1 MTPSKSYSAEN
12 IVVLKDLEAVRKR
25 APMYIGDTDI
35 KGLHHLVKEATD
47 NSIDEALM
55 GYANQIKLI
64 IHQDNSITVED
75 NGRGIPVD
83 IHPEEGKPAVEVVM
97 TILHAGG
104 KFDKRTYKVSGG
116 LHGVGISVTNA
127 LSEYLEVE
135 IKRDNKIYR
144 QRYEKGK
151 TVSQLEVIGET
162 NETGTKVTFL
172 PDKTI
177 FTTLEFSYDILAN
190 RLKELA
196 FLNKGLKLS
205 IKDER
210 NNKEETFYY
219 EGGIV
224 SFVEELNKNKNKLH
238 SNIIYFSKEVKEIN
252 VEVAFQYN
260 DTYSESVFSFVNNIN
275 TIEGGTHLVGFY
287 TALTRAFND
296 YIKKKNFQ
304 KNDDK
309 LSGDDIREGLAC
321 IISLKVP
328 EPQFEGQTKTK
339 LGNLEIKGI
348 VDSIVY
354 ENLSNFLE
362 ENPNVAKA
370 IISKALDALR
380 AREAARKAREL
391 ARRKSVLESG
401 SLPGKLADCQ
411 ERDPSK
417 AELFIVEGDSAA
429 GTGISARERRFQ
441 AILPLRG
448 KILNV
453 EKSRLDKILRSEQIT
468 TLISAIGA
476 GVGED
481 FNINK
486 ARYHKIIILTDADSV
501 IGDTPILYLNE
512 NNEICQDYIGNFVD
526 NCLHPNKNKI
536 SSFSINPGKHIVK
549 PIANTVKHSLKTSL
563 YKIKTNLGYNVTT
576 TPYHSIFT
584 YSNGKVDIKSGKD
597 ITKYDYILI
606 PKNLPRADKNLS
618 ADLSKYVEKNRIY
631 GVIEKDKLSRIPDE
645 AYVDLDLRQWKRL
658 KSIRK
663 NKGITSKKMENEI
676 GLYFMGLEQ
685 WEFKHDNVMPKN
697 KLFKKYLKILNVGE
711 DKLKFDVHIRLDKS
725 IEKVNYKN
733 CYLRNYSTPVK
744 LNIKFDKSLCYLL
757 GWYIGDGSPSK
768 GKKNPYRFSLSL
780 GEDKKYYL
788 ENIKKA
794 IRKSLNV
801 NVIMDRKDKDNCLM
815 IHFNSYTFDKL
826 LEYLGLNGKY
836 AYNKF
841 VPNAIFNLN
850 KKLQIEFLKGLIQSD
865 GSVFV
870 GKKRGKE
877 GKPIANHTTT
887 SKKLMEGIVFL
898 YRQLG
903 LLPSI
908 LASRPKNHYYKGVLI
923 RSNHIKYDINLG
935 STNQLKKAK
944 KIWEGHKN
952 AYKLADYIKKV
963 KYGTDRRYVV
973 NVNKD
978 FQAVKVLNVEKLEN
992 VNEKFVYDLSVDL
1005 SRSFI
1010 GGLGGLTLHN
1020 SDGNHISCL
1029 LLTYFYRHAKQLI
1042 ENGYVYIAQPPLFKI
1057 IKGKTSFYVRD
1068 ENALKEKLKETGED
1082 VVIQRFKGLG
1092 EMDADELRET
1102 VMDPENRILKKVTIE
1117 DAVLADNIFSILMGK
1132 EVEPRREFITQHA
1145 SEVKNLDI

>member
-441 AILPLRG
+441 AILP
-448 KILNV
+448 
-453 EKSRLDKILRSEQIT
+453 
-468 TLISAIGA
+468 
-476 GVGED
+476 
-481 FNINK
+481 
-486 ARYHKIIILTDADSV
+486 
-501 IGDTPILYLNE
+501 
-512 NNEICQDYIGNFVD
+512 
-526 NCLHPNKNKI
+526 
-536 SSFSINPGKHIVK
+536 
-549 PIANTVKHSLKTSL
+549 
-563 YKIKTNLGYNVTT
+563 
-576 TPYHSIFT
+576 
-584 YSNGKVDIKSGKD
+584 
-597 ITKYDYILI
+597 
-606 PKNLPRADKNLS
+606 
-618 ADLSKYVEKNRIY
+618 
-631 GVIEKDKLSRIPDE
+631 
-645 AYVDLDLRQWKRL
+645 
-658 KSIRK
+658 
-663 NKGITSKKMENEI
+663 
-676 GLYFMGLEQ
+676 
-685 WEFKHDNVMPKN
+685 
-697 KLFKKYLKILNVGE
+697 
-711 DKLKFDVHIRLDKS
+711 
-725 IEKVNYKN
+725 
-733 CYLRNYSTPVK
+733 
-744 LNIKFDKSLCYLL
+744 
-757 GWYIGDGSPSK
+757 
-768 GKKNPYRFSLSL
+768 
-780 GEDKKYYL
+780 
-788 ENIKKA
+788 
-794 IRKSLNV
+794 
-801 NVIMDRKDKDNCLM
+801 
-815 IHFNSYTFDKL
+815 
-826 LEYLGLNGKY
+826 
-836 AYNKF
+836 
-841 VPNAIFNLN
+841 
-850 KKLQIEFLKGLIQSD
+850 
-865 GSVFV
+865 
-870 GKKRGKE
+870 
-877 GKPIANHTTT
+877 
-887 SKKLMEGIVFL
+887 
-898 YRQLG
+898 
-903 LLPSI
+903 
-908 LASRPKNHYYKGVLI
+908 
-923 RSNHIKYDINLG
+923 
-935 STNQLKKAK
+935 
-944 KIWEGHKN
+944 
-952 AYKLADYIKKV
+952 
-963 KYGTDRRYVV
+963 
-973 NVNKD
+973 
-978 FQAVKVLNVEKLEN
+978 
-992 VNEKFVYDLSVDL
+992 
-1005 SRSFI
+1005 
-1010 GGLGGLTLHN
+1010 
-1020 SDGNHISCL
+1020 
-1029 LLTYFYRHAKQLI
+1029 
-1042 ENGYVYIAQPPLFKI
+1042 
-1057 IKGKTSFYVRD
+1057 
-1068 ENALKEKLKETGED
+1068 
-1082 VVIQRFKGLG
+1082 
-1092 EMDADELRET
+1092 
-1102 VMDPENRILKKVTIE
+1102 
-1117 DAVLADNIFSILMGK
+1117 
-1132 EVEPRREFITQHA
+1132 
-1145 SEVKNLDI
+1145 

>member
-1 MTPSKSYSAEN
+1 MKQEYKAES
-12 IVVLKDLEAVRKR
+12 IIVLKDLEAVKR
-25 APMYIGDTDI
+25 RPSMYIGDTGI
-35 KGLHHLVKEATD
+35 RGLHHLFYEALD
-47 NSIDEALM
+47 NSIDEALE
-55 GYANQIKLI
+55 GYADKINVI
-64 IHQDNSITVED
+64 IHPDNSITVED
-75 NGRGIPVD
+75 NGRGIPTE
-83 IHPEEGKPAVEVVM
+83 IHPEEKKPAVEVVM
-97 TILHAGG
+97 TMLHAGG

-135 IKRDNKIYR
+135 IKRENKIYK
-144 QRYEKGK
+144 QRYENGK
-151 TVSQLEVIGET
+151 TVSELKIIGET
-162 NETGTKVTFL
+162 EETGTKVTFL

-177 FTTLEFSYDILAN
+177 LTTTEFDYDILAN

-210 NNKEETFYY
+210 DNREDVFFY
-219 EGGIV
+219 EGGIK

-238 SNIIYFSKEVKEIN
+238 SNVIYFNKEIKN
-252 VEVAFQYN
+252 INADVAFQYN
-260 DTYSESVFSFVNNIN
+260 DSYSESVFSFVNNIN

-296 YIKKKNFQ
+296 YIKKKNLQ
-304 KNDDK
+304 KNGDK
-309 LSGDDIREGLAC
+309 LTGDDIREGLTA
-321 IISLKVP
+321 IISLKIP

-339 LGNLEIKGI
+339 LGNLDVKGVI
-348 VDSIVY
+348 DSIVY
-354 ENLSNFLE
+354 ENLVMFLE
-362 ENPNVAKA
+362 ENPNVGKA

-429 GTGISARERRFQ
+429 GTGISARDRKFQ

-453 EKSRLDKILRSEQIT
+453 EKARIDKMLRSEQIT
-468 TLISAIGA
+468 TLISAIGS
-476 GVGED
+476 GIGED

-501 IGDTPILYLNE
+501 SGETPLLYFNE
-512 NNEICQDYIGNFVD
+512 NNEICQDYISNFVD
-526 NCLHPNKNKI
+526 KCLYPRKNKI
-536 SSFSINPGKHIVK
+536 SSFSINPGKHVVK
-549 PIANTVKHSLKTSL
+549 PIANTVKHHLRTSL
-563 YKIKTNLGYNVTT
+563 YKIKTNLGYNVTV

-584 YSNGKVDIKSGKD
+584 YSNGKVDIKSGRD
-597 ITKYDYILI
+597 ITKEDYVLI
-606 PKNLPRADKNLS
+606 PKQLPRRNKNLS
-618 ADLSKYVEKNRIY
+618 FYLTNHVEISRIY
-631 GVIEKDKLSRIPDE
+631 GVIEKGKLSKIPDE
-645 AYVDLDLRQWKRL
+645 AYIDLNLKQWKKL
-658 KSIRK
+658 NSMRK
-663 NKGITSKKMENEI
+663 NKGITSKQLEKAI
-676 GLYFMGLEQ
+676 GLYRMGLEQ
-685 WEFKHDNVMPKN
+685 WEFKYDNVMPQY
-697 KLFKKYLKILNVGE
+697 KLFKKYLKILNVSE
-711 DKLKFDVHIRLDKS
+711 NRLKFNVHIRLDKS
-725 IEKVNYKN
+725 IKNVQYKN
-733 CYLRNYSTPVK
+733 YYLRNYTTPVK
-744 LNIKFDKSLCYLL
+744 LNIKFDKDLCYLL

-794 IRKSLNV
+794 IKKSLDV
-801 NVIMDRKDKDNCLM
+801 NVILDKKDKDNCLM

-826 LEYLGLNGKY
+826 LNYLELNGKY

-850 KKLQIEFLKGLIQSD
+850 KDLQIEFLKGLLQSD

-870 GKKRGKE
+870 GKNRGKE
-877 GKPIANHTTT
+877 GKPIVNHTTT
-887 SKKLMEGIVFL
+887 SKRLMEGIVFL

-908 LASRPKNHYYKGVLI
+908 LASKSKDHYYKGILI
-923 RSNHIKYDINLG
+923 KSNHIKYDINLG
-935 STNQLKKAK
+935 SVNQIKKAK
-944 KIWEGHKN
+944 KIWGDHKN
-952 AYKLADYIKKV
+952 AYKLVDYLKKV
-963 KYGTDRRYVV
+963 KYGTDRRYVID
-973 NVNKD
+973 VNKD

-992 VNEKFVYDLSVDL
+992 VNDKFVYDISVDTN
-1005 SRSFI
+1005 RSFI

-1029 LLTYFYRHAKQLI
+1029 LLTLFYRHAKQLI

-1057 IKGKTSFYVRD
+1057 IKGKTSFYIRD
-1068 ENALKEKLKETGED
+1068 ENALKEKIKETGED
-1082 VVIQRFKGLG
+1082 VVVQRFKGLG
-1092 EMDADELRET
+1092 EMDSSELRET
-1102 VMDPENRILKKVTIE
+1102 VMDPEIRILKKVAIE
-1117 DAVLADNIFSILMGK
+1117 DAVLADTIFSTLMGE
-1132 EVEPRREFITQHA
+1132 EVEPRRNFIMQHA
-1145 SEVKNLDI
+1145 SEANLDI